1 MISKD
6 ITLGSE
12 AREKILNGAR
22 AVYDAVKSTY
32 SPQSG
37 NISIELN
44 WGKPVTT
51 HDGVTVARSIKLRD
65 PVENIGAQFLIEA
78 STQTNKTAGDGTSGT
93 VILGYHILNKAHKLM
108 AAGHNPMAM
117 RRGVER
123 AAKDIVDRLS
133 DSATPIKDGDLK
145 RIAIISAGDKATG
158 ELIADTIEKVG
169 TAGGVN
175 VETHDGTEIER
186 EIVDGLYWDKGL
198 DSPYMM
204 NELDAR
210 RALYENCFILVTQ
223 RKLKNSNDVKPLLQ
237 ILKDTEQKRCLI
249 VGDVSGEALETLVLN
264 KVQGDINTLSVS
276 PPAMGKMRDE
286 FFQDV
291 ATMTGAKLIP
301 GSFEMSTLEYEHL
314 GYANKVISTET
325 NTTIIEGDGDQKDI
339 KARMKKLTE
348 SLEMLTN
355 ANQREKL
362 EARLAKLSGKIGIIR
377 VGSPTGIDTRERMF
391 RVEDAVFAT
400 KAAREQGIVSGG
412 GTALLKCSLIP
423 FDEKLAEMSEDEA
436 TGYRMTFA
444 ALQEPFKQLMHNAG
458 LEDVGYHVHAT
469 LKAKDGFGYNVKKM
483 TDEPI
488 DLIDAGVIDPAKVV
502 KQIVE
507 NACSMAG
514 VAMTNDGVI
523 TINRQ
528 DAKDFPDER

>member
-6 ITLGSE
+6 ITLGDE
-12 AREKILNGAR
+12 ARDKILAGAR
-22 AVYDAVKSTY
+22 AVYEAVKSTY

-37 NISIELN
+37 NVSIELN

-123 AAKDIVDRLS
+123 AAKDIVDMIS

-169 TAGGVN
+169 SAGGVN

-210 RALYENCFILVTQ
+210 RAFYENCFVLVTQ
-223 RKLKNSNDVKPLLQ
+223 RKLKNSNDVKPLLN
-237 ILKDTEQKRCLI
+237 ILNETEQKRCLI

-264 KVQGDINTLSVS
+264 KVQGDINTMSVS

-291 ATMTGAKLIP
+291 ATMTGAQLIP
-301 GSFEMSTLEYEHL
+301 GSFEMSTLEYDHL
-314 GYANKVISTET
+314 GFANKVISTEV
-325 NTTIIEGDGDQKDI
+325 NTTIIEGDGEQKDI
-339 KARMKKLTE
+339 DARMKKLTE
-348 SLEMLTN
+348 SLEMVTN
-355 ANQREKL
+355 GNQREKL

-412 GTALLKCSLIP
+412 GTALLKLSKADSRDIEDLYTDELIGYSMV
-423 FDEKLAEMSEDEA
+423 FD
-436 TGYRMTFA
+436 

-458 LEDVGYHVHAT
+458 IEDVGYHVHST
-469 LKAKDGFGYNVKKM
+469 LKAKAGYGFNVKEM

-488 DLIDAGVIDPAKVV
+488 DLMDAGVIDPAKVV

-514 VAMTNDGVI
+514 VAMTNNGVI

-528 DAKDFPDER
+528 DAKDYPDER